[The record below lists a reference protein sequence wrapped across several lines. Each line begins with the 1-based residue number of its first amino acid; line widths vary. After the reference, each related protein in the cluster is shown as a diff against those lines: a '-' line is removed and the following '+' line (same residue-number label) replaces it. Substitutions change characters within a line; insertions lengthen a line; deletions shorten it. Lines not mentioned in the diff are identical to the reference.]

1 MSDPLARLK
10 RMVETGNDLLNEA
23 REASERD
30 RDYYDGQ
37 QWTDAELAVL
47 KRRRQPAIVINRVRR
62 KIDGMVGIE
71 QRSRVDPRA
80 YPREPGDE
88 DAAELATKALIYVE
102 QRERIDV
109 HRSAAFEN
117 LLVEGYGGVE
127 VVAAERSGKLDVK
140 INRLRWEEIV
150 FDPHSREKDFS
161 DASWTG
167 IVKWMARDTAL
178 EFAAQFVDGSTPE
191 GKATLEEVGNLAPEG
206 TAGSLGLGFD
216 DDRPGG
222 AYVWQDKAQKRV
234 RVCQLYHRQGG
245 EWRLTVFT
253 GRVVLYDGPSPY
265 LDEEGRPANA
275 MILMAAYVDRE
286 NRRYGVVRDM
296 IGPQDEVNKRR
307 SKALH
312 QSTSRQT
319 VAVKGAIRSVA
330 TLKRELADP
339 AGHVEVDADAV
350 EDAARIGM
358 KPFDVLPQ
366 GDQSQAHFALLQ
378 EAKQEIDGFGPNPA
392 LLGQGASSASG
403 RAIMAQQ
410 QAGLAELAP
419 IYDSLRDW
427 TERVYRAVWARIRQT
442 WDDARWIR
450 VTEDNEAPQFLGINQ
465 PMTDEYGYPQIDPAT
480 GQPVLMNAVG
490 ELDVDII
497 VDQAPEYATLR
508 AEQFETLANLAQS
521 GVPIPPQL
529 IVEASDLRD
538 KRKLLEMLAPPAE
551 EAAPPEPD
559 PAMAE
564 LAMRDAVA
572 EVSGKEA
579 KAERDAAAAERD
591 RANAAKIGAE
601 LAAEAQ
607 QARFAEVLRAYGL

>member
-1 MSDPLARLK
+1 MADALARLK
-10 RMVETGNDLLNEA
+10 RMVETGNDALAEA
-23 REASERD
+23 RDASERD

-37 QWTDAELAVL
+37 QWTAAELAVL

-62 KIDGMVGIE
+62 KVDGMVGIE

-88 DAAELATKALIYVE
+88 DAAELATKALLYVE

-127 VVAAERSGKLDVK
+127 VVAAERGGKLDVR

-167 IVKWMARDTAL
+167 VVKWMALDAAL
-178 EFAAQFVDGSTPE
+178 EFARQFVDPETPE
-191 GKATLEEVGNLAPEG
+191 GAAALEEVGNLAPQG
-206 TAGSLGLGFD
+206 SAGGLGFGFD

-222 AYVWQDKAQKRV
+222 AYVWHDKASRRV
-234 RVCQLYHRQGG
+234 RMCQLYHRERG

-265 LDEEGRPANA
+265 LDADGRPDNA

-296 IGPQDEVNKRR
+296 IGPQDEVNRRR

-319 VAVKGAIRSVA
+319 VAVKGAIASVER
-330 TLKRELADP
+330 LKRELADP
-339 AGHVEVDADAV
+339 NGHVEVDADAV

-358 KPFDVLPQ
+358 KPFDILST

-378 EAKQEIDGFGPNPA
+378 EAKGEIDGLGPNPA

-450 VTEDNEAPQFLGINQ
+450 VTEDNEAPQFIGINQ
-465 PMTDEYGYPQIDPAT
+465 PLTDEMGYPVLDPAT

-521 GVPIPPQL
+521 GVPIPPRL

-551 EAAPPEPD
+551 QAAPPPPD
-559 PAMAE
+559 PAMAD
-564 LAMRDAVA
+564 LALRDAVA
-572 EVSGKEA
+572 EVAGKEA
-579 KAERDAAAAERD
+579 KALRDQAAAERD
-591 RANAAKIGAE
+591 RANAAKVQAE

-607 QARFAEVLRAYGL
+607 RARFAEVMRAYGV